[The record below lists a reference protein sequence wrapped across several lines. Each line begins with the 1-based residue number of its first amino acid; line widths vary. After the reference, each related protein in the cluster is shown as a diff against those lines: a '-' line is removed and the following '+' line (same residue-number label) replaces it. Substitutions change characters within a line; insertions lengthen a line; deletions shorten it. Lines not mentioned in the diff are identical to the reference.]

1 MGSFLFSIVYQR
13 PKNVSAP
20 DFHIPKAPFMIVPL
34 GFSEGDGQ
42 LFFFGIGLK
51 RQIDPGIM
59 RICRAAGKIQRRQL
73 FFVFFELC
81 PNVIRRSQ
89 RVFRP

>member
-20 DFHIPKAPFMIVPL
+20 DFHIPKVPFMIVPF
-34 GFSEGDGQ
+34 GFAEGDGQ

-51 RQIDPGIM
+51 RQIDLGIM
-59 RICRAAGKIQRRQL
+59 RVCRAAGKMLQRQL
-73 FFVFFELC
+73 FFVFLELC
-81 PNVIRRSQ
+81 PNVVRRNQ